1 MLLEVS
7 SFWLNSL
14 ESCISRQFG
23 YRSGKRYATGRIA
36 TDTASRVHMAPA
48 DCVRGPE
55 WCHIASELLLCH
67 AGANDGFGCVVLS
80 HTVADFGAEE
90 PEFHRRLE
98 PAVRILA
105 CGHDWRRLIVCG
117 LQNGAI

>member
-1 MLLEVS
+1 MAKSPKKPRRGGEHDPAVNTAAGAPSKGVS
-7 SFWLNSL
+7 VDLAVN
-14 ESCISRQFG
+14 
-23 YRSGKRYATGRIA
+23 
-36 TDTASRVHMAPA
+36 TAADAPSMG
-48 DCVRGPE
+48 V
-55 WCHIASELLLCH
+55 

>member
-1 MLLEVS
+1 MLVLTMV
-7 SFWLNSL
+7 
-14 ESCISRQFG
+14 
-23 YRSGKRYATGRIA
+23 
-36 TDTASRVHMAPA
+36 
-48 DCVRGPE
+48 
-55 WCHIASELLLCH
+55 
-67 AGANDGFGCVVLS
+67 FGCVVLS